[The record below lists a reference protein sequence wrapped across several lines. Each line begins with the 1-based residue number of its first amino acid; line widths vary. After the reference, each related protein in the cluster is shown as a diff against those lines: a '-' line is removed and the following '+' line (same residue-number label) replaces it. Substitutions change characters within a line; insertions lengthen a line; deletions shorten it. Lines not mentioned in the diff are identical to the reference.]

1 MVRRHILQP
10 SRCIY
15 SSDVASSAASD
26 RVSVYLTHVPGA
38 TVAGEVSGGECAEVR
53 EDPVRLIP
61 SRLRSLLARQELDL
75 RHQVGPT
82 LRWPVW
88 PPVTLSRNDSHTS
101 LKRDKYHQ
109 SCVTN

>member
-15 SSDVASSAASD
+15 SSDVASAASD
-26 RVSVYLTHVPGA
+26 RVSVYLTHVAGA
-38 TVAGEVSGGECAEVR
+38 TAAGEASGGECAEVR

-75 RHQVGPT
+75 RHQVGASDIEMAC
-82 LRWPVW
+82 LA
-88 PPVTLSRNDSHTS
+88 SSYINQ
-101 LKRDKYHQ
+101 K
-109 SCVTN
+109 

>member
-15 SSDVASSAASD
+15 SSDVASAASD
-26 RVSVYLTHVPGA
+26 RVSVYLTHVAGA
-38 TVAGEVSGGECAEVR
+38 TAAGEVSGGGECAEVR

-75 RHQVGPT
+75 RHQVGASDIEMAC
-82 LRWPVW
+82 LA
-88 PPVTLSRNDSHTS
+88 SSYIDQ
-101 LKRDKYHQ
+101 K
-109 SCVTN
+109 

>member
-15 SSDVASSAASD
+15 SSDVASSADASD
-26 RVSVYLTHVPGA
+26 RVSVYLTHVAGA
-38 TVAGEVSGGECAEVR
+38 TAAGEVSGGGECAEVR

-75 RHQVGPT
+75 RHQVGASDIEMAC
-82 LRWPVW
+82 RA
-88 PPVTLSRNDSHTS
+88 SSYIDQ
-101 LKRDKYHQ
+101 K
-109 SCVTN
+109 

>member
-15 SSDVASSAASD
+15 SSDVASSATSD

-38 TVAGEVSGGECAEVR
+38 TAADEVSGGECAEVR

-75 RHQVGPT
+75 RHQVGAT
-82 LRWPVW
+82 MRWPVW
-88 PPVTLSRNDSHTS
+88 PPITLTRNDSITS
-101 LKRDKYHQ
+101 LKRDEYHK
-109 SCVTN
+109 SSMTN

>member
-15 SSDVASSAASD
+15 SSDVASSADASD
-26 RVSVYLTHVPGA
+26 RVSVYVTHVAGA
-38 TVAGEVSGGECAEVR
+38 TAAGEVSGGGECAEVR

-75 RHQVGPT
+75 RHQVGASDIEMAC
-82 LRWPVW
+82 LA
-88 PPVTLSRNDSHTS
+88 SSYIDQ
-101 LKRDKYHQ
+101 K
-109 SCVTN
+109 

>member
-15 SSDVASSAASD
+15 SSDVASPAASD
-26 RVSVYLTHVPGA
+26 RVSVYVTHVVGA
-38 TVAGEVSGGECAEVR
+38 TAAGEVSGGGECAEVR

-75 RHQVGPT
+75 RHQVGASDIEMAC
-82 LRWPVW
+82 LA
-88 PPVTLSRNDSHTS
+88 SSYIDQ
-101 LKRDKYHQ
+101 K
-109 SCVTN
+109 